1 MQVEQAVQGPDC
13 ADVNR
18 DEAGSGPE
26 EAAQED
32 TQEYRVVELA

>member
-1 MQVEQAVQGPDC
+1 VQGPDC

-18 DEAGSGPE
+18 DETSRGPE

-32 TQEYRVVELA
+32 TQEHRVVELA